1 MLAGERVS
9 HVGVYYCVFSQSP
22 NAAHHGKSKV
32 CRLILSSAFVMSA
45 TDPWVD
51 FEVCF
56 PLSLC
61 IPRTILIITSQT
73 LKVNVR
79 LNTVD
84 RLKQIIVGFND
95 ECWTMLSKSGKKQDL
110 INRILHSLD
119 EWRTSSNI
127 EKWNKARSVLYQVRN
142 SGM

>member
-1 MLAGERVS
+1 
-9 HVGVYYCVFSQSP
+9 
-22 NAAHHGKSKV
+22 
-32 CRLILSSAFVMSA
+32 MSA

-51 FEVCF
+51 FEVRF
-56 PLSLC
+56 LFSLC
-61 IPRTILIITSQT
+61 IPRTILIIASQT

-110 INRILHSLD
+110 IDRILKSLN
-119 EWRTSSNI
+119 EWRASSNI
-127 EKWNKARSVLYQVRN
+127 DKWNKARSVLYQVRN